1 MISITIS
8 NATLILGSHVIFQD
22 LNWEV
27 QHDQKIGLIGPNG
40 AGKSSL
46 FKLIMGEHSPEKGGT
61 VVKAKGVTL
70 GYLPQHPEF
79 DPEKTALALA
89 LEGNPRVA
97 EIETELRRIE
107 TKLDDPEVYNNPKML
122 ERVLDAQH
130 KLLEEYEAL
139 GGLNYDSRVREL
151 LRGLGL
157 PESDFE
163 KPIRALSGGQKKL
176 IGLARLMLARPSVLL
191 LDEPD
196 NHLDM
201 PGKAYL
207 EKLILDYPG
216 AVVIISHDRYILDAV
231 ATHIAEIEDG
241 KITTFSG
248 NYTEYVID
256 KEERLARQEELYK
269 TQQREVGRLQAA
281 IKRYALWGKIYDNE
295 DFARKAK
302 SMQKR
307 LDKMD
312 KVEKPILERRKMDLA
327 LNGWRGSNQVLELE
341 AVSKSFLPHPSP
353 FAKHLDGTRKGRET
367 YVLNNIN
374 FLIRHGERVGLIG
387 ANGAGKSVLLRL
399 ILGKEQPTLGEIKIG
414 PSVKVGYYA
423 QEHETLDF
431 NQTVI
436 DTVRLTGNMSEG
448 RAVSLLTRYLFTYQ
462 QATQRVGALSGGER
476 SRLQLALLVLS
487 GANFLLLDE
496 PTNNLVIASAEVL
509 ENALNDF
516 NGTVL
521 VISHD
526 RYFLDRTV
534 NRIFAL
540 EDAQITEYI
549 GGYSDYAAK
558 AEVQAE
564 RQQEKGTQA
573 SQMPQLT
580 LSLPAALGALAL
592 ILLIGASSVYFSLR
606 AGLGPGGA
614 KII

>member
-1 MISITIS
+1 MISISVS
-8 NATLILGSHVIFQD
+8 NATLILGSHTIFRD
-22 LNWEV
+22 LNWEI

-46 FKLIMGEHSPEKGGT
+46 FKLITSEHSPEKGGT
-61 VVKAKGVTL
+61 VIKAKGVTL

-79 DPEKTALALA
+79 EPEKTAFALA

-97 EIETELRRIE
+97 EVETELQRVE
-107 TKLDDPEVYNNPKML
+107 SKLGDPEVYNDTKSL
-122 ERVLDAQH
+122 ARTLDAQH
-130 KLLEEYEAL
+130 KLLEEYESL
-139 GGLNYDSRVREL
+139 GGMNYGSRVLEL

-163 KPIRALSGGQKKL
+163 KPISVLSGGQKKL
-176 IGLARLMLARPSVLL
+176 IGLARLMLRRPSVLL

-207 EKLILDYPG
+207 EKLIIDYPG

-241 KITTFSG
+241 KITTFIG
-248 NYTEYVID
+248 NYTEYIID
-256 KEERLARQEELYK
+256 KEERLARQEELYQI
-269 TQQREVGRLQAA
+269 QQREIGRLEMAL
-281 IKRYALWGKIYDNE
+281 KRYKLWTQFNDKFASRMHAMEARIERIEKID
-295 DFARKAK
+295 R
-302 SMQKR
+302 
-307 LDKMD
+307 
-312 KVEKPILERRKMDLA
+312 PILERRKMDLT
-327 LNGWRGSNQVLELE
+327 LNGWRGSNQVLEME
-341 AVSKSFLPHPSP
+341 GVSKSFLPHPPPSP
-353 FAKHLDGTRKGRET
+353 RGKGSH
-367 YVLNNIN
+367 VLNNIN

-399 ILGKEQPTLGEIKIG
+399 ILGREQPTQGEIKIG

-431 NQTVI
+431 KQTLI
-436 DTVRLTGNMSEG
+436 DAVRLAGNMSESN
-448 RAVSLLTRYLFTYQ
+448 AVSFLIRYLFTYQ
-462 QATQRVGALSGGER
+462 QATQRIGSLSGGER

-496 PTNNLVIASAEVL
+496 PTNNLDIPSAEVL

-534 NRIFAL
+534 SRIFAL
-540 EDAQITEYI
+540 EDATITEYI

-558 AEVQAE
+558 ARVHTNGQ
-564 RQQEKGTQA
+564 K
-573 SQMPQLT
+573 
-580 LSLPAALGALAL
+580 
-592 ILLIGASSVYFSLR
+592 
-606 AGLGPGGA
+606 AG
-614 KII
+614 

>member
-1 MISITIS
+1 MISITVS
-8 NATLILGSHVIFQD
+8 NATLILGSHVIFRD

-46 FKLIMGEHSPEKGGT
+46 FKLIFGEHSPEKGGT
-61 VVKAKGVTL
+61 IIRAKGVTL

-79 DPEKTALALA
+79 EPEKTALALA
-89 LEGNPRVA
+89 LEGNPRLA
-97 EIETELRRIE
+97 EIENELQRIE
-107 TKLDDPEVYNNPKML
+107 SKLGDPAVYNNTKSL
-122 ERVLDAQH
+122 ERVLDSQH
-130 KLLEEYEAL
+130 RLLEEYESL
-139 GGLNYDSRVREL
+139 GGMNYISRVREL

-241 KITTFSG
+241 RITTFTG
-248 NYTEYVID
+248 NYTEYIVD
-256 KEERLARQEELYK
+256 KEERTARQEELYK
-269 TQQREVGRLQAA
+269 VQQREVGRLEAA

-312 KVEKPILERRKMDLA
+312 KVEKPVLERRKMDLA
-327 LNGWRGSNQVLELE
+327 LNGWRGSNQVLEME
-341 AVSKSFLPHPSP
+341 NV
-353 FAKHLDGTRKGRET
+353 AKTFSHRQ
-367 YVLNNIN
+367 VLNNIN
-374 FLIRHGERVGLIG
+374 FLIRHGERAGLIG

-399 ILGKEQPTLGEIKIG
+399 ILGMEQPTNGEIKIG

-431 NQTVI
+431 NQTLI
-436 DTVRLTGNMSEG
+436 DTVRLGGNMSESN
-448 RAVSLLTRYLFTYQ
+448 AVSFLIRYLFSYQ
-462 QATQRVGALSGGER
+462 QATQRIGSLSGGER

-496 PTNNLVIASAEVL
+496 PTNNLDIASAEVL

-540 EDAQITEYI
+540 ENATITEYI

-558 AEVQAE
+558 AEVHADAQKMA
-564 RQQEKGTQA
+564 
-573 SQMPQLT
+573 
-580 LSLPAALGALAL
+580 
-592 ILLIGASSVYFSLR
+592 
-606 AGLGPGGA
+606 
-614 KII
+614 

>member
-1 MISITIS
+1 MISITVS
-8 NATLILGSHVIFQD
+8 NATLILGSHVIFRS
-22 LNWEV
+22 LNWEI

-46 FKLIMGEHSPEKGGT
+46 FKLIIGEHAPEKGGT
-61 VVKAKGVTL
+61 VIRAKGVTV

-79 DPEKTALALA
+79 EPEKTALTLA
-89 LEGNPRVA
+89 LEGNPRMA
-97 EIETELRRIE
+97 EIDSELQGIE
-107 TKLDDPEVYNNPKML
+107 SKLSDPAVYNNTKSL

-130 KLLEEYEAL
+130 KLLEEFESL
-139 GGLNYDSRVREL
+139 GGLNYASRVREL

-157 PESDFE
+157 PESDFD

-207 EKLILDYPG
+207 EKLITEYPG

-231 ATHIAEIEDG
+231 ATHIAEIEDRR
-241 KITTFSG
+241 ITTFIG
-248 NYTEYVID
+248 NYTEFIVD
-256 KEERLARQEELYK
+256 KEERLARQEELYQI
-269 TQQREVGRLQAA
+269 QQREFGRLEMAL
-281 IKRYALWGKIYDNE
+281 KRYKVWVIFNDKFASRIHAMEARIARIEKIE
-295 DFARKAK
+295 R
-302 SMQKR
+302 
-307 LDKMD
+307 
-312 KVEKPILERRKMDLA
+312 PTLERRKMGLE

-341 AVSKSFLPHPSP
+341 NVTKSFPQPASVSTNRQS
-353 FAKHLDGTRKGRET
+353 DRII
-367 YVLNNIN
+367 LNNVDL
-374 FLIRHGERVGLIG
+374 LIRHGERVGLIG

-399 ILGKEQPTLGEIKIG
+399 ILGKEMPSFGEIKIG

-436 DTVRLTGNMSEG
+436 DAVRLFGNMSESN
-448 RAVSLLTRYLFTYQ
+448 AVSFLIRYLFSYQ
-462 QATQRVGALSGGER
+462 QATQHIGSLSGGER

-496 PTNNLVIASAEVL
+496 PTNNLDIASAEVL

-534 NRIFAL
+534 KRIFAL
-540 EDAQITEYI
+540 ENASITEYL

-558 AEVQAE
+558 ARVNANRQKQA
-564 RQQEKGTQA
+564 Q
-573 SQMPQLT
+573 
-580 LSLPAALGALAL
+580 
-592 ILLIGASSVYFSLR
+592 V
-606 AGLGPGGA
+606 
-614 KII
+614 

>member
-1 MISITIS
+1 MISITVS
-8 NATLILGSHVIFQD
+8 NATLILGSHAIFRD

-46 FKLIMGEHSPEKGGT
+46 FKLMIGEHSPEKGGS
-61 VVKAKGVTL
+61 VIKAKGVTA

-79 DPEKTALALA
+79 ELEKTALTLA
-89 LEGNPRVA
+89 LEGNPRLA
-97 EIETELRRIE
+97 EIENELQRIE
-107 TKLDDPEVYNNPKML
+107 GKLGDPAIYNNTKSL
-122 ERVLDAQH
+122 ERVLDIQH

-139 GGLNYDSRVREL
+139 GGMNYASRVREL

-207 EKLILDYPG
+207 EKLIIDYPG
-216 AVVIISHDRYILDAV
+216 TVVIISHDRYLLDACV
-231 ATHIAEIEDG
+231 THIAEIEDG
-241 KITTFSG
+241 KISTFIG
-248 NYTEYVID
+248 NYTEYIID
-256 KEERLARQEELYK
+256 KEERLARQEELYQI
-269 TQQREVGRLQAA
+269 QQREIGRLEMAL
-281 IKRYALWGKIYDNE
+281 KRYKQWVVFNDKFATRIHNMEARIERIEKID
-295 DFARKAK
+295 R
-302 SMQKR
+302 
-307 LDKMD
+307 
-312 KVEKPILERRKMDLA
+312 PILERRKMDLA
-327 LNGWRGSNQVLELE
+327 LNGWRGSNQVLEME
-341 AVSKSFLPHPSP
+341 NVKKTFSH
-353 FAKHLDGTRKGRET
+353 RQ
-367 YVLNNIN
+367 VLNDIN

-399 ILGKEQPTLGEIKIG
+399 ILGREQPTNGEIKIG

-431 NQTVI
+431 NQTLI
-436 DTVRLTGNMSEG
+436 DTVRLGGNMSESN
-448 RAVSLLTRYLFTYQ
+448 AVSFLIRYLFTYQ
-462 QATQRVGALSGGER
+462 QATQRIGSLSGGER

-496 PTNNLVIASAEVL
+496 PTNNLDIASAEVL

-540 EDAQITEYI
+540 ENAAITEYI

-558 AEVQAE
+558 AELHADGQKMA
-564 RQQEKGTQA
+564 
-573 SQMPQLT
+573 
-580 LSLPAALGALAL
+580 
-592 ILLIGASSVYFSLR
+592 
-606 AGLGPGGA
+606 
-614 KII
+614 

>member
-1 MISITIS
+1 MISITVS
-8 NATLILGSHVIFQD
+8 NATLILGSHVIFRD

-46 FKLIMGEHSPEKGGT
+46 FKLIIGEHSPEKGGS
-61 VVKAKGVTL
+61 VIKAKGVTA

-79 DPEKTALALA
+79 ELEKTALTLA
-89 LEGNPRVA
+89 LEGNPRLA
-97 EIETELRRIE
+97 EVENELQRIE
-107 TKLDDPEVYNNPKML
+107 NKLGDPAIYNNTKSL
-122 ERVLDAQH
+122 ERVLDSQH
-130 KLLEEYEAL
+130 KLLEEYESL
-139 GGLNYDSRVREL
+139 GGMNYASRVREL

-207 EKLILDYPG
+207 EKLITDYPG
-216 AVVIISHDRYILDAV
+216 AVVIISHDRYLLDACV
-231 ATHIAEIEDG
+231 TQIAEIEDG
-241 KITTFSG
+241 KISTFIG
-248 NYTEYVID
+248 NYTEYIID
-256 KEERLARQEELYK
+256 KEERLARQEELYQI
-269 TQQREVGRLQAA
+269 QQREIGRLEMAL
-281 IKRYALWGKIYDNE
+281 KRYKQWVVFNDKFATRIHNMEARIERIEKID
-295 DFARKAK
+295 R
-302 SMQKR
+302 
-307 LDKMD
+307 
-312 KVEKPILERRKMDLA
+312 PILERRKMDLA
-327 LNGWRGSNQVLELE
+327 LNGWRGSNQVLEME
-341 AVSKSFLPHPSP
+341 NVKKTFSH
-353 FAKHLDGTRKGRET
+353 RQ
-367 YVLNNIN
+367 VLNDIN

-399 ILGKEQPTLGEIKIG
+399 ILGREQPTNGEIKIG

-431 NQTVI
+431 NETLI
-436 DTVRLTGNMSEG
+436 DAVRLGGNMSESN
-448 RAVSLLTRYLFTYQ
+448 AVSFLIRYLFTYQ
-462 QATQRVGALSGGER
+462 QATQRIGSLSGGER

-496 PTNNLVIASAEVL
+496 PTNNLDIASAEVL

-540 EDAQITEYI
+540 ENAAITEYI
-549 GGYSDYAAK
+549 GGYSDYAEK
-558 AEVQAE
+558 AEVHADGQKMA
-564 RQQEKGTQA
+564 
-573 SQMPQLT
+573 
-580 LSLPAALGALAL
+580 
-592 ILLIGASSVYFSLR
+592 
-606 AGLGPGGA
+606 
-614 KII
+614 